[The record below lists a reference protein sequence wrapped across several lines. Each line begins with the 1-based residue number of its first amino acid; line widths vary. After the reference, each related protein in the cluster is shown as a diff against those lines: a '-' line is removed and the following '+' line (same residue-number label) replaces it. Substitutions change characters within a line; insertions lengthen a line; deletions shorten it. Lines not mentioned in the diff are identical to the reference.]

1 MIDPI
6 IFSFRLFNLDI
17 VLRWYGV
24 LVMFGAVVGAF
35 IAEREIKRRGEN
47 GDVIWDA
54 MVWVLPFG
62 ILGARLWYVASN
74 VLSGSTYYTENP
86 SFWQVINTLDGGL
99 HFFGGLL
106 FGGITLIIY
115 LKKNGYDVWLFLD
128 SIVPAVFIGQAL
140 ARPANFI
147 NQELYGP
154 PTSLPW
160 GIKIDPS
167 QLYQTPANMIGHNQ
181 QEVLDYI
188 KVTRFHPTFAYEM
201 ILNILLALLLLWIAR
216 QYKDKIKPGAIL
228 SGWLVLAGLARAF
241 IEIFRPDQP
250 RIGSSF
256 ISYTMLVSF
265 LMAVAGVVMLLVRN
279 RKLAFAIADRWEEK
293 YQVKRIGK
301 EPRVH
306 REKAVVK
313 GVAVL
318 EKVDKVAITEPDMNL
333 AVPEGVS
340 VILEAKE
347 EVVAVPEKKPVVKTK
362 APAGKKP
369 VVKAKAPAGKKPV
382 VIAKAPVKK
391 APDKKPLQ
399 GKKTP
404 AAKKPAVKVKAAVK
418 KISATK
424 APATKKPVV
433 KAIAPVTK
441 PTNKKVP
448 AKRTETKS
456 KSSK

>member
-1 MIDPI
+1 
-6 IFSFRLFNLDI
+6 
-17 VLRWYGV
+17 
-24 LVMFGAVVGAF
+24 
-35 IAEREIKRRGEN
+35 
-47 GDVIWDA
+47 
-54 MVWVLPFG
+54 
-62 ILGARLWYVASN
+62 
-74 VLSGSTYYTENP
+74 
-86 SFWQVINTLDGGL
+86 
-99 HFFGGLL
+99 
-106 FGGITLIIY
+106 

-167 QLYQTPANMIGHNQ
+167 QLYQTPVNMIGHTQ

-188 KVTRFHPTFAYEM
+188 KLTRFHPTFAYEM

-265 LMAVAGVVMLLVRN
+265 LMAVAGMVMLLVRN

-293 YQVKRIGK
+293 YQIKRIGK
-301 EPRVH
+301 VPRVH

-347 EVVAVPEKKPVVKTK
+347 EVVAVPEKKPVVK
-362 APAGKKP
+362 
-369 VVKAKAPAGKKPV
+369 
-382 VIAKAPVKK
+382 AKAPVKK
-391 APDKKPLQ
+391 VPDKKPLQ